1 MLTYGEIL
9 GGRYLVE
16 ELIARG
22 GMGTVYRVRDTR
34 LNRKVWAVKEI
45 IIDSETDGSSFL
57 EEIRILSNLSHP
69 YILKIADYF
78 EPDAEGRSYLVMEY
92 VNGHTIEEIYGDNK
106 TPITVQRALKYAVQ
120 LCEILNYLH
129 EQPKPVIFRDLKPSN
144 IMVDE
149 YDNLKLID
157 FGIART
163 FKKGQVK
170 DTVALGTLV
179 FAAPEQLENGQTDFR
194 TDLYSMGATLYFLLT
209 GGKYYSSVHATFA
222 LISPEVPLEYVNL
235 IKKLLVTH
243 PDQRIQSAR
252 EVKKQ
257 LENISKLMIDKTP
270 VVEPT
275 VMINN
280 QDGASPMTGDL
291 TGGLAPREKY
301 TVQATQSTPAL
312 IIYLID
318 VSASMGLEMNNVR
331 RIDLVKKAL
340 VSTIKQMVYRS
351 TKGSR
356 IAARYRIAILPYSDE
371 VDDLL
376 GGIKAIDQIA
386 RTATLPELT
395 PMRFTD
401 TALAFQRA
409 EELLLEQLPLMQKC
423 PAPLIC
429 HMTDGV
435 HTGEDPEPVA
445 KRIMEMSVPDGNV
458 LIENIFINDHFLEE
472 PVNDPRNWKGI
483 LPGMNLKDDYALKL
497 RNMSSALPESYR
509 KMMTEFS
516 YTLQSGALMMLP
528 GSSHEMVS
536 LGFQISAS
544 TPIR

>member
-1 MLTYGEIL
+1 MLTSGEIL

-16 ELIARG
+16 ELIAKG
-22 GMGTVYRVRDTR
+22 GMGAVYKVRDCK

-45 IIDSETDGSSFL
+45 IIDAETDSGSFL
-57 EEIRILSNLSHP
+57 EEVRILSDLSHP

-78 EPDAEGRSYLVMEY
+78 EPDAEGKSYLVMEF
-92 VNGHTIEEIYGDNK
+92 VNGHTIQEIYGDAK
-106 TPITVQRALKYAVQ
+106 TPLTLQRALKYAMQ
-120 LCEILNYLH
+120 LCEILSYLH
-129 EQPKPVIFRDLKPSN
+129 GQPKPVIFRDLKPSN

-163 FKKGQVK
+163 FKLGQLS

-179 FAAPEQLENGQTDFR
+179 FAAPEQLEHGQTDFR
-194 TDLYSMGATLYFLLT
+194 TDLYSLGATLYFMLT
-209 GGKYYSSVHATFA
+209 GGKYYSSVHSNFA
-222 LISPEVPLEYVNL
+222 LIPPEIPVQYINL
-235 IKKLLVTH
+235 IQKLLEPH
-243 PDQRIQSAR
+243 PDQRIQTAR

-257 LENISKLMIDKTP
+257 LEIISTLISDKTP

-275 VMINN
+275 VRIND
-280 QDGASPMTGDL
+280 QDGTSSMTGAL
-291 TGGLAPREKY
+291 TGVSAPRAKY

-318 VSASMGLEMNNVR
+318 VSASMGMDMNNVR
-331 RIDLVKKAL
+331 RIDVVKKAL
-340 VSTIKQMVYRS
+340 VSAIKQMVYRS

-356 IAARYRIAILPYSDE
+356 IAARYRIAILTYSDE
-371 VDDLL
+371 VGDLL

-395 PMRFTD
+395 PMRFTN

-409 EELLLEQLPLMQKC
+409 EELLREELPLMQKC

-435 HTGEDPEPVA
+435 HTGDDPEPVA
-445 KRIMEMSVPDGNV
+445 RRIMEMSVPDGNV
-458 LIENIFINDHFLEE
+458 LIENIFINNHFLDE
-472 PVNDPRNWKGI
+472 PIQDPRNWKGV
-483 LPGMNLKDDYALKL
+483 LPDMSLKDDYAHKL

-509 KMMTEFS
+509 NMMTEFS
-516 YTLQSGALMMLP
+516 YTLQSGAVMMLP
-528 GSSHEMVS
+528 GSSPEMVS
-536 LGFQISAS
+536 LGFQMSAA